1 MPINVNG
8 FVVPDDE
15 VRQEALRLAN
25 QYPWKAAPASRHK
38 SLELFNTAER
48 NIVNRL
54 LLAQYANTYPP
65 YVDPEV
71 LLLNELLDRL
81 AKFDARAAQVT
92 EMRIFLGLSED
103 EIASALGISSRTVRR
118 DWLAAVAWIKAE
130 TAERGTLGQKGP
142 VAARAAN

>member
-1 MPINVNG
+1 M
-8 FVVPDDE
+8 VVDGPK
-15 VRQEALRLAN
+15 
-25 QYPWKAAPASRHK
+25 KAA
-38 SLELFNTAER
+38 TA
-48 NIVNRL
+48 I
-54 LLAQYANTYPP
+54 
-65 YVDPEV
+65 EV

-130 TAERGTLGQKGP
+130 TAERGNLGQKGP